1 MFNKE
6 IKFISDLSLNNIK
19 NLGTFFTIDKLLK
32 ANLHPAITTYISS
45 EIDYL
50 IFQDRQKLL
59 KDSVFDYSGKEI
71 SKYFTLISD
80 EIKSS
85 KRIAFE
91 DVKRLIIQAV
101 SFNANYIVR
110 PRWSLTKLIFEDGS
124 TKSFEEINL
133 ILNYVYYSSFLKKI
147 ILEYLTRRK
156 LANLSVAE
164 FELIISKIDRELF
177 NTQPEKLVEN
187 ALYTMAD
194 FFNIGALSK
203 TKVNVGYVELFL
215 KEKNHIEYLL
225 RLNHTTAKDTRTNL
239 EIVELKKI
247 LFSDIPVSYKTEI
260 RQQSI
265 DPDVKESNNN
275 ELENVE
281 EAQEAIEDVFETE
294 HSNDTD
300 SEKIILD
307 EIKIIEKTN
316 EEIIQPTELPN
327 NTEELISD
335 SDELDD
341 LLKDI
346 PARDSVEDKTLL
358 APEKEKALL
367 DFFDNELETTDQN
380 LPAIENP
387 KAAEEL
393 FQFDDGMTL
402 GKDFINSNS
411 EEILNLEEIKSDETE
426 NKITTNKTAAE
437 DILPTDEIKPA
448 STEETTKT
456 NNNESKIYVQEI
468 VEPPPPP
475 KKDLA
480 SFLSDKESKR
490 IVSDI
495 FNEDR
500 DDFITTIEKI
510 QECRSYNEATEILKT
525 VFLSSRINPFS
536 REAVVLT
543 NAVSNY
549 FNNN

>member
-225 RLNHTTAKDTRTNL
+225 RLNHATAKDTRTNL

-247 LFSDIPVSYKTEI
+247 LFSDIPLSYETEI

-265 DPDVKESNNN
+265 DPDVKESDNN
-275 ELENVE
+275 ELANVE
-281 EAQEAIEDVFETE
+281 QAQEAIEDVFETE

-307 EIKIIEKTN
+307 EIKIIEETN

-346 PARDSVEDKTLL
+346 PARDSDEDKTLL

-402 GKDFINSNS
+402 EKDSINSNS

>member
-247 LFSDIPVSYKTEI
+247 LFSDIPLSYETEI

-265 DPDVKESNNN
+265 DPDVKESDNN
-275 ELENVE
+275 ELANVE
-281 EAQEAIEDVFETE
+281 QAQEAIEDVFETE

-307 EIKIIEKTN
+307 EIKIIEETN

-327 NTEELISD
+327 NTEGLISD

-402 GKDFINSNS
+402 EKDSINSNS

>member
-225 RLNHTTAKDTRTNL
+225 RLNHATAKDTRTNL

-265 DPDVKESNNN
+265 DPDVKESDNN
-275 ELENVE
+275 ELANVE
-281 EAQEAIEDVFETE
+281 QAQEAIEDVFETQR
-294 HSNDTD
+294 SNDTD

-307 EIKIIEKTN
+307 EIKIIEETN

-402 GKDFINSNS
+402 EKDSINSNS

>member
-19 NLGTFFTIDKLLK
+19 NLGTFFTIEKLLN

-80 EIKSS
+80 EIKFS

-124 TKSFEEINL
+124 TKSYEEISL

-177 NTQPEKLVEN
+177 NTQSEKLVEN
-187 ALYTMAD
+187 ALHTMAD

-215 KEKNHIEYLL
+215 KEKNQIEYLL
-225 RLNHTTAKDTRTNL
+225 RLNHATAKDARTNL
-239 EIVELKKI
+239 EIVEFKKI
-247 LFSDIPVSYKTEI
+247 LFSDIIILHETEV
-260 RQQSI
+260 QQQNT
-265 DPDVKESNNN
+265 ESEINDSMNDESSN
-275 ELENVE
+275 AEQ
-281 EAQEAIEDVFETE
+281 AQEAIEDDLETE
-294 HSNDTD
+294 QTYDTD

-307 EIKIIEKTN
+307 EIKIIEETK
-316 EEIIQPTELPN
+316 EEIIDPIEPPNITTEF
-327 NTEELISD
+327 ISD

-346 PARDSVEDKTLL
+346 PARDSDEDKTLL
-358 APEKEKALL
+358 APEKEKALF

-380 LPAIENP
+380 LPTTENP
-387 KAAEEL
+387 NVAEEQFL
-393 FQFDDGMTL
+393 FDDETAL
-402 GKDFINSNS
+402 EKDSINSNS

-426 NKITTNKTAAE
+426 SEITSNQTATE
-437 DILPTDEIKPA
+437 DILLSGEIEPIGTEEVNETNTDE
-448 STEETTKT
+448 T
-456 NNNESKIYVQEI
+456 KIYEQEI
-468 VEPPPPP
+468 LEPPPPP

-480 SFLSDKESKR
+480 SFLSDKESNR

-510 QECRSYNEATEILKT
+510 QECRSYDEATEILKT